1 MPRDEK
7 TREEA
12 PSKCA
17 VCDTYN
23 FKGTW
28 KCECDAVNVSKNEA
42 CWKCNAPRPKSG

>member
-17 VCDTYN
+17 ICDTYD

-28 KCECDAVNVSKNEA
+28 KCECDAVNVSKNEL
-42 CWKCNAPRPKSG
+42 CWKCKAPRPKSE